1 MKSLNIKS
9 RTIIALCLFAVLFVS
24 LVLVATYCDFQ
35 VSKILTKNALKPGE
49 YLANDLFGVVG
60 EVVGT
65 SPIYILLSICTVILC
80 WYFAKCF
87 DKKKWAIALAVIFA
101 LAGTVAWWF
110 YIKDIMKY
118 VIEHAAN
125 EIGAAGSAVY
135 EYRHNGAV
143 IASQVLVALTIQA
156 LTVLALRPLKAE
168 TLKRLVWW
176 VVAALAAC
184 VLANIIILIV
194 KDPVGRMRFRAINSN
209 VGQRLINAGL
219 VQGYTPWYVRN
230 GQPDEAIINSFI
242 DAYPGASDAF
252 KSFPSGHTCAAGMS
266 YALIMLPDV
275 VDFKHKKAGK
285 IACWVTP
292 VVITMLV
299 AISRIVVGAH
309 YMSDVTFGGTIAFVS
324 FILMREI
331 FVCRGS
337 HFFALFPCLA
347 PKKAVTLPIDIEVE
361 NAVETEDKDTLD
373 ILTDESVEETEIEN
387 GTECSDDKNEEIA
400 LCSEQANEIGK
411 EIADNLKD
419 GVVVE

>member
-1 MKSLNIKS
+1 
-9 RTIIALCLFAVLFVS
+9 
-24 LVLVATYCDFQ
+24 
-35 VSKILTKNALKPGE
+35 
-49 YLANDLFGVVG
+49 
-60 EVVGT
+60 
-65 SPIYILLSICTVILC
+65 
-80 WYFAKCF
+80 
-87 DKKKWAIALAVIFA
+87 
-101 LAGTVAWWF
+101 
-110 YIKDIMKY
+110 
-118 VIEHAAN
+118 
-125 EIGAAGSAVY
+125 
-135 EYRHNGAV
+135 
-143 IASQVLVALTIQA
+143 
-156 LTVLALRPLKAE
+156 
-168 TLKRLVWW
+168 
-176 VVAALAAC
+176 
-184 VLANIIILIV
+184 
-194 KDPVGRMRFRAINSN
+194 
-209 VGQRLINAGL
+209 
-219 VQGYTPWYVRN
+219 
-230 GQPDEAIINSFI
+230 
-242 DAYPGASDAF
+242 
-252 KSFPSGHTCAAGMS
+252 MS

-285 IACWVTP
+285 IACRVTP

-347 PKKAVTLPIDIEVE
+347 PKKAVTLPIDIKVE

>member
-285 IACWVTP
+285 IACRVTP

-347 PKKAVTLPIDIEVE
+347 PKKAVTLPIDIKVE